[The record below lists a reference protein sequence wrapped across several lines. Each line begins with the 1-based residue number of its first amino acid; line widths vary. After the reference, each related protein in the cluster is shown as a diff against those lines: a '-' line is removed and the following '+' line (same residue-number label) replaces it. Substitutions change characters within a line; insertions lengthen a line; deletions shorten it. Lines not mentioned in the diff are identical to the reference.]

1 MKKFSHLLV
10 LLVASLTLVSCFH
23 KDKPNYQYFPQ
34 MYISPSYETYGEYEI
49 FPNQMEAMTP
59 PENTVPRGWTPFDYK
74 NTFEDR
80 ARAKDE
86 LKNPLP
92 ITDENLENGK
102 KMYDLYCAVC
112 HGAKGD
118 GQGILVKREKF
129 LGVPNY
135 KDRDITEGSIYY
147 TIMYGLNTMGSHA
160 SQTNEK
166 ERWQI
171 TMYVQKLRANLKGED
186 FPPKTT
192 SEEEVTNAENN
203 PVVEA
208 NNQH

>member
-1 MKKFSHLLV
+1 MKKLINISI
-10 LLVASLTLVSCFH
+10 LLVASLTIVSCYH

-34 MYISPSYETYGEYEI
+34 MYISPSYETYGEYDV
-49 FPNQMEAMTP
+49 FPDKTEAMTP
-59 PENTVPRGWTPFDYK
+59 PESTIPRGWKPFEYK

-80 ARAKDE
+80 NRAKEE

-92 ITDENLENGK
+92 ITEENLANGK
-102 KMYDLYCAVC
+102 EMYNLYCAVC

-129 LGVPNY
+129 LGIPNY

-171 TMYVQKLRANLKGED
+171 TMYVQKLRASLKGEE
-186 FPPKTT
+186 FPDNATDIEETNTESIIVENTT
-192 SEEEVTNAENN
+192 N
-203 PVVEA
+203 
-208 NNQH
+208 

>member
-1 MKKFSHLLV
+1 MKKIIHITV
-10 LLVASLTLVSCFH
+10 LLVASLTLVSCFQ

-34 MYISPSYETYGEYEI
+34 MYISPSYETYGNYEI
-49 FPNQMEAMTP
+49 FPDQMEAMTP
-59 PENTVPRGWTPFDYK
+59 PENTVPRGWKPFNYK

-80 ARAKDE
+80 ARAKEE
-86 LKNPLP
+86 LKNPLS
-92 ITDENLENGK
+92 ISDENLDNGK

-129 LGVPNY
+129 LGVPSY
-135 KDRDITEGSIYY
+135 ADRDITEGSTYY
-147 TIMYGLNTMGSHA
+147 TIMYGLNTMGSHS

-186 FPPKTT
+186 YPPKTT
-192 SEEEVTNAENN
+192 SEQEVTNAENN

>member
-1 MKKFSHLLV
+1 MKKFIHITL
-10 LLVASLTLVSCFH
+10 LLVASLTMVSCFQ

-34 MYISPSYETYGEYEI
+34 MYISPSYETYGKYSV
-49 FPNQMEAMTP
+49 FPDHMEAMIP
-59 PENTVPRGWTPFDYK
+59 PKNTIPRGWKPFDYE

-86 LKNPLP
+86 LKNPLS
-92 ITDENLENGK
+92 ISEENLDNGK

-129 LGVPNY
+129 LGVPSY
-135 KDRDITEGSIYY
+135 KDREITEGSIYY

-160 SQTNEK
+160 SQTDEK

-171 TMYVQKLRANLKGED
+171 TMYVQQLRAQLKGED
-186 FPPKTT
+186 FPVN
-192 SEEEVTNAENN
+192 EVQAEDNTAENN
-203 PVVEA
+203 TVVEA
-208 NNQH
+208 ANQH